1 MQVNDASEYRDELEL
16 KKYLIPIVAVIRR
29 RKSLVFGTAVA
40 ATVITLLVGLLSPGQ
55 FAATASVMVPE
66 PPAPSA
72 PPGQSQNQS
81 GAPGQTQITGGFLV
95 TVPAIV
101 YSQQTYARL
110 LTSSVLIG
118 AVIKKLNL
126 QVTSEQLAGR
136 VTATPIRDTRLVQV
150 TVKDEDPKMAEDIA
164 NGLAESLVDYDRQ
177 VITAELTQSREFL
190 QTQLRQQRSVLQAA
204 EQELKGFNE
213 RENLAALEAQLTQAQ
228 SQLTAMRQGY
238 ETNLTDL
245 GVARTRLTAVEQE
258 LAGTN
263 SLRTTMDSTQ
273 ANDVQHSVAA
283 QLSAKLADLT
293 AQRAAMLQRYTPTN
307 PLVVALD
314 AQIQQTQQAL
324 ASASARQPR
333 SEEARANTVREQLET
348 QKVTLAVD
356 VAGLAAKDR
365 LLSQAIP
372 QRERE
377 LTALNSRLAG
387 DRADRDRLTRAV
399 DMAKGAVTLLS
410 GKATDAIVVEG
421 MKQGFVRT
429 VDRGI
434 ARRVGRGTTLRVV
447 LAAVLGL
454 IGGTVLAFGADY
466 LKIPVRVPIAP
477 AVPDGQLSA
486 ASAKRRLETTP

>member
-1 MQVNDASEYRDELEL
+1 MQQNDSPEYRDELDL
-16 KKYLIPIVAVIRR
+16 KKYLVPVVAVVSR

-40 ATVITLLVGLLSPGQ
+40 ATVITLVIGLLGPRQ

-66 PPAPSA
+66 PPASST
-72 PPGQSQNQS
+72 PPGQSQSQ
-81 GAPGQTQITGGFLV
+81 GPPGQTQITGGFLV

-126 QVTSEQLAGR
+126 RVTTEQLAMR
-136 VTATPIRDTRLVQV
+136 VTATPVRDTRFVQV
-150 TVKDEDPKMAEDIA
+150 TVKDEDPKIAEDVA

-190 QTQLRQQRSVLQAA
+190 QTQLRQQQSALQAA

-213 RENLAALEAQLTQAQ
+213 RENLSALEAQFTQAQ
-228 SQLTAMRQGY
+228 SQITAMRQAY

-245 GVARTRLTAVEQE
+245 GVARTRLAAVEQQ
-258 LAGTN
+258 LAGTS

-314 AQIQQTQQAL
+314 AQIQQTQKAL
-324 ASASARQPR
+324 AAASARQPR
-333 SEEARANTVREQLET
+333 SEEARANFVREQLET

-372 QRERE
+372 QKERE
-377 LTALNSRLAG
+377 LANLNGRLAA
-387 DRADRDRLTRAV
+387 DRADRDRLTRTV
-399 DMAKGAVTLLS
+399 DAAKGAVTLLS
-410 GKATDAIVVEG
+410 GKATDAIVIEG

-429 VDRGI
+429 VDHGI

-454 IGGTVLAFGADY
+454 IGGIVLAFGADY
-466 LKIPVRVPIAP
+466 LKIPVRVPVAP
-477 AVPDGQLSA
+477 AVSDGQLSA